1 MSTNEGLVRRRS
13 SVQVP
18 HLTEPVLLTTILLL
32 FLLLHVLAG
41 AMLMRSDTGH
51 RAMSAQ
57 DIQDMQLRLHD

>member
-1 MSTNEGLVRRRS
+1 MSTNEGLVRRKS
-13 SVQVP
+13 
-18 HLTEPVLLTTILLL
+18 LL